1 MFLNSRVLKKNFKQ
15 QGIALPLALFVIVI
29 VALLLAMVVNLQTD
43 RSYASVMQIQAN
55 KAFYAAESG
64 IQLTLT
70 AMLPPDGSTGLTCSA
85 SMGTITFG
93 AADNLSTCTANITC
107 EQVLINT
114 KPLTSLQSTAQCG
127 AGRDLAKRTVM
138 VRF

>member
-1 MFLNSRVLKKNFKQ
+1 MYLKPIIFKNNCKQ
-15 QGIALPLALFVIVI
+15 KGIALPLALFVIVI

-43 RSYASVMQIQAN
+43 RANASVMQIQAN

-70 AMLPPDGSTGLTCSA
+70 AMLPPDGSSGLACNA
-85 SMGTITFG
+85 SMGTITFS
-93 AADNLSTCTANITC
+93 AADSLSTCVATVSCQQAL
-107 EQVLINT
+107 VNT
-114 KPLTSLQSTAQCG
+114 KPLISLQSTAQCG
-127 AGRDLAKRTVM
+127 SGRDLAKRTVT

>member
-1 MFLNSRVLKKNFKQ
+1 MFLNPRVLKNNFKQ

-29 VALLLAMVVNLQTD
+29 IALLLAMVVNLQTD
-43 RSYASVMQIQAN
+43 RSNASVMQIQAN

-70 AMLPPDGSTGLTCSA
+70 AMLPPDGSAGLACNA
-85 SMGTITFG
+85 SMGTITFT
-93 AADNLSTCTANITC
+93 AADSLSTCTATVSC
-107 EQVLINT
+107 QQVFVNT
-114 KPLTSLQSTAQCG
+114 KPLMTLQSTAQCG
-127 AGRDLAKRTVM
+127 AGRDLAKRTVT